1 MVRGARRRAYDGRA
15 RRHPAC
21 DTSYRVPIYDDIAI
35 STGAYANFSLAAA
48 LLRIGEIAPAAEIL
62 SLGRHSLLD
71 AANARVIELSGLPFS
86 VHGPFLHFEYGSR
99 SGRQHRAALEE
110 HRRHLA
116 VAGRA
121 RRARLRRAPRPAAP
135 VQGVGRARRRGRS
148 RAPSRQLAAAAGGVR
163 RSTIAVENLP
173 FVRHTHFRAPG
184 DLDLRG
190 LGLSLDVGH
199 AAVTGTL
206 SAWLADDRYELKHVH
221 LHDNEGHVGGDQ
233 HLPLGRGVIDA
244 APVMELARAA
254 GATVVLEHKNE
265 ADVIESL
272 RHLHERGL
280 LERAIR

>member
-1 MVRGARRRAYDGRA
+1 M
-15 RRHPAC
+15 
-21 DTSYRVPIYDDIAI
+21 PIYADIGI

-48 LLRIGEIAPAAEIL
+48 LLRIAEIAPAAEIL
-62 SLGRHSLLD
+62 SVGHHSLLE
-71 AANARVIELSGLPFS
+71 AANARVVELAGLPFT

-99 SGRQHRAALEE
+99 SARHHQAAFEV

-116 VAGRA
+116 VAAELGA
-121 RRARLRRAPRPAAP
+121 RVYVVHPDLQRKSRGWDARVVRTLEASFEELA
-135 VQGVGRARRRGRS
+135 VLQEECGV
-148 RAPSRQLAAAAGGVR
+148 
-163 RSTIAVENLP
+163 TIAVENLP

-206 SAWLADDRYELKHVH
+206 VEWLGDGRYELKHVH

-244 APVMELARAA
+244 APIMELARAA
-254 GATVVLEHKNE
+254 GAMVVLEHKNE

-280 LERAIR
+280 LERAVR